1 MDKEIWLNIIIWG
14 LIVFCVSAFSY
25 AVYTNDIQ
33 QTNLKKECIKEC
45 GIRGHTMK
53 DISYVD
59 DNIVCSCDTSSYQL
73 IIGENTNAN

>member
-1 MDKEIWLNIIIWG
+1 MDKEIWYSVLVGVVIFVIVGGLFYII
-14 LIVFCVSAFSY
+14 CVSSIKE
-25 AVYTNDIQ
+25 D
-33 QTNLKKECIKEC
+33 NLKKECIKEC